1 MANDEILKCPLCQG
15 HAEVKRSELI
25 ALLSDRTLPEKAEKY
40 LAELL
45 HAQNELAG
53 VSVHGPRD
61 FQKDVHTWNPQMPI
75 WRRSPK
81 E

>member
-1 MANDEILKCPLCQG
+1 MANQDILKCPLCRG
-15 HAEVKRSELI
+15 EAHVKRSELI
-25 ALLSDRTLPEKAEKY
+25 ALLSDNQLPERVEKY

-45 HAQNELAG
+45 DAHREPVAIANG
-53 VSVHGPRD
+53 VVRD
-61 FQKDVHTWNPQMPI
+61 FQKEVHSWNPQLPI